1 MLGIG
6 QVCSNVTQLGF
17 HDQGSINFDGSND
30 YVQIDNIADVLATA
44 FDTGSANEVKFTISA
59 WVKLETMSTSGIIFQ
74 TRVGTSDHMNLF
86 YHGSGNQL
94 RWLCKFGGVAEQ
106 CVDSASG
113 YNLRENDG
121 VWYHLVGTAT
131 HGGNAEFWLNGSK
144 ADSETIAN
152 PLSGT
157 LDAANIGGN
166 TAETNFWNGT
176 INDVGIWTRC
186 LTDTEIG
193 NIYRDKTIDFK
204 GPLETNLVAY
214 YRFEEKSGST
224 AINSANASNNGTL
237 TNSPTYS
244 TETQG

>member
-1 MLGIG
+1 MLGLG
-6 QVCSNVTQLGF
+6 GGCHNATEVGF

-30 YVQIDNIADVLATA
+30 YVQVDNLAGVLATA
-44 FDTGSANEVKFTISA
+44 FLVGEANQVNFTISA

-94 RWLCKFGGVAEQ
+94 RWLCKFGGVAET
-106 CVDSASG
+106 CADSASG

-131 HGGNAEFWLNGSK
+131 HGGNAELWLNGAK
-144 ADSETIAN
+144 ADSEAIAN

-157 LDAANIGGN
+157 LSTANIGGN

-186 LTDTEIG
+186 LTDDEIG
-193 NIYRDKTIDFK
+193 NIYRNKTIDLA
-204 GPLETNLVAY
+204 GALGTNLVGY
-214 YRFEEKSGST
+214 YRFEEKAGTT
-224 AINSANASNNGTL
+224 AINHADTTNNGTL